1 MTYNE
6 LKNLQITNIISNTHE
21 MKGLVKQCLSIVET
35 STGKDNEIVMWI
47 SSAVSDMIRLGID
60 VAGNLTDGLVQG
72 AIVLFVKGTFGNVD
86 IKEKEL
92 ALNTYTKIVGQLSLS
107 EKYKLKVEVDN
118 DA

>member
-1 MTYNE
+1 MTYE
-6 LKNLQITNIISNTHE
+6 EIRDLQITNIISNTHE
-21 MKGLVKQCLSIVET
+21 MKELVKQCLSIVGT
-35 STGKDNEIVMWI
+35 SSMKDNEIVMWI

-60 VAGNLTDGLVQG
+60 VTGNLTDGLIQG

-92 ALNTYTKIVGQLSLS
+92 ALNTYNKIVGNLSLS
-107 EKYKLKVEVDN
+107 AKYKLEGYN